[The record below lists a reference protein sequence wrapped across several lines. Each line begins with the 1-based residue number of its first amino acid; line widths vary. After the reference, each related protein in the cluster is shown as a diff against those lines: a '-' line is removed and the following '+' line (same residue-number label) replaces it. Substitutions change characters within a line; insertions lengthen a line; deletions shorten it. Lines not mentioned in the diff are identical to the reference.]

1 MYTPKLKEEQIRKLY
16 QLREEFKKG
25 GKKITMAGMVREAV
39 DKYIS
44 SLEIKKE
51 HGEKKLKEL

>member
-44 SLEIKKE
+44 SLEIDKGRGKKN
-51 HGEKKLKEL
+51 K